1 MAQDNRNTDSLI
13 QLRKIAVKTLAQ
25 VANSHQSLEQSFFEE
40 ITRNTD
46 RTLPE
51 FERGWIYELCS
62 GVIRF
67 RGRIDY
73 IIETYSLKKK
83 PTGPLRRY
91 LQTAVY
97 QLLQQDTPSALVVSE
112 TVQAIGDAEGEAP
125 SKFANA
131 ILRKVADSREEWRD
145 WKITPETPHAEQLAW
160 SSLPDW
166 LFFGL
171 RKTRGLEWTLGFA
184 KACLERP
191 QTWYRKL
198 DDAEPLLLESGYR
211 GDEPPGFVQDV
222 SNQMLLKEAVK
233 YLKGTGIEPESLKI
247 LDLCSAPGG
256 KSLGLAAN
264 GFSVVA
270 TDIDQE
276 RMQKVLEN
284 RSRLGFQ
291 KQIVIQPYKEI
302 QKSPIQY
309 DFIWIDA
316 PCSSTGIIRRHPEV
330 KWNRSEKEIEKL
342 YATQNELVEWA
353 SKHLK
358 EDGAILYSTCSV
370 MPQENDPKIPA
381 GFECVQSWEWF
392 PHIAPHG
399 DAILAKLIKKTTSIN

>member
-1 MAQDNRNTDSLI
+1 MDKKQDSLI
-13 QLRKIAVKTLAQ
+13 RLRTIAVKTLAQ
-25 VANSHQSLEQSFFEE
+25 VYHSHQSLEQSFFEE
-40 ITRNTD
+40 ITRNTE

-73 IIETYSLKKK
+73 IIDTYSLKKK

-97 QLLQQDTPSALVVSE
+97 QLLEQDTPSALVVSE
-112 TVQAIGDAEGEAP
+112 TVQAIGDSEGEQP

-131 ILRKVADSREEWRD
+131 ILRKVADSREEWKN
-145 WKITPETPHAEQLAW
+145 WKITPESPAAEMLAW

-171 RKTRGLEWTLGFA
+171 KKTRGLQWALDFS

-191 QTWYRKL
+191 HTWYRKL
-198 DDAEPLLLESGYR
+198 DSDEPLMLDAGYR
-211 GDEPPGFVQDV
+211 GDEPPGFVQDI
-222 SNQMLLKEAVK
+222 SNQLLLKEVVEILRAK
-233 YLKGTGIEPESLKI
+233 CKATGVEPQSLKI

-256 KSLGLAAN
+256 KSLGLAAC
-264 GFSVVA
+264 GFHVIA
-270 TDIDQE
+270 TDVDAD
-276 RMQKVLEN
+276 RMQKVNEN
-284 RSRLGFQ
+284 RARLGFE
-291 KQIVIQPYKEI
+291 KQIVIQVYKEI

-342 YATQNELVEWA
+342 YDTQAQLIEWA
-353 SKHLK
+353 STHLK
-358 EDGAILYSTCSV
+358 DDGAILYSTCSV
-370 MPQENDPKIPA
+370 MPKENDPKLPP
-381 GFECVQSWEWF
+381 GFASVQAWEWF
-392 PHIAPHG
+392 PQIAPFG
-399 DAILAKLIKKTTSIN
+399 DAIMAKLIKKA

>member
-1 MAQDNRNTDSLI
+1 MAQDNRSADNLV

-25 VANSHQSLEQSFFEE
+25 VANSHQSLDQSFFEE
-40 ITRNTD
+40 ITRNSD

-51 FERGWIYELCS
+51 FERAWIYELCS

-73 IIETYSLKKK
+73 IIDTYSLKKK

-97 QLLQQDTPSALVVSE
+97 QLLEQETPSALIVSE
-112 TVQAIGDAEGEAP
+112 TVQAIGDSEGEAP

-131 ILRKVADSREEWRD
+131 ILRKVADSRTDWKN
-145 WKITPETPHAEQLAW
+145 WKITAETPHAEQLAW

-171 RKTRGLEWTLGFA
+171 RKTRGLEWTLAFA

-191 QTWYRKL
+191 KTWYRKL
-198 DDAEPLLLESGYR
+198 DSEEPMLLEGGYQ
-211 GDEPPGFVQDV
+211 GDEPTGYVQDI
-222 SNQMLLKEAVK
+222 SNQLLLQEVVK
-233 YLKGTGIEPESLKI
+233 YLKTTGKEPSEMKI

-256 KSLGLAAN
+256 KSLGLAAA
-264 GFSVVA
+264 GFNVVA
-270 TDIDQE
+270 TDIDAD
-276 RMQKVLEN
+276 RMQKVMEN

-302 QKSPIQY
+302 QKTPIQY

-342 YATQNELVEWA
+342 YTTQNELVAWA
-353 SKHLK
+353 SKHLA
-358 EDGAILYSTCSV
+358 ENGAILYSTCSV
-370 MPQENDPKIPA
+370 MPKENDPQLPE
-381 GFECVQSWEWF
+381 GFSCLQAWEWF
-392 PHIAPHG
+392 PQVAPFG
-399 DAILAKLIKKTTSIN
+399 DAILAKLLKRS